1 MCYASCGS
9 NAIRILYRGSGVRV
23 RVISPNVFFCTKI
36 YAFPYTRRRR
46 GGGRRLPQRVAVAR
60 TGRTVAE
67 RGNGTG
73 RARER
78 ARASCVSWK
87 GHTHYTAGICVA
99 RVPAGPRAQVGGLDV
114 GDRNTKCVCGRE
126 RGGAVRAV
134 RTESLLVRER
144 VLLSPE
150 SARASVGCV
159 RASGY
164 GNMLRF
170 SCHDGIGKPESGS
183 WALTRLARTYE
194 HRCTPFDRLLS
205 TPLSP
210 RVRLLLCPCPL
221 SLSVNVR
228 RPRLC
233 VCRRLHASCCAC
245 AQRAARCALRAA
257 PALAP
262 APAPTLALAPARAL
276 R

>member
-99 RVPAGPRAQVGGLDV
+99 RVPAGPRAQAGGLDV
-114 GDRNTKCVCGRE
+114 ETETQNAFAGGSVEVPCGPCEQNRSWCASACSS
-126 RGGAVRAV
+126 R
-134 RTESLLVRER
+134 LK
-144 VLLSPE
+144 
-150 SARASVGCV
+150 ARAHPWDACARVATATCCGSPATTGLGNQRAGLGHSPDWRAHTSTDAHHLTACCPHPYPPACASCSVLV
-159 RASGY
+159 
-164 GNMLRF
+164 
-170 SCHDGIGKPESGS
+170 
-183 WALTRLARTYE
+183 
-194 HRCTPFDRLLS
+194 
-205 TPLSP
+205 
-210 RVRLLLCPCPL
+210 LC
-221 SLSVNVR
+221 LSV
-228 RPRLC
+228 
-233 VCRRLHASCCAC
+233 
-245 AQRAARCALRAA
+245 
-257 PALAP
+257 
-262 APAPTLALAPARAL
+262 
-276 R
+276 